1 MGSENPFTDYC
12 AAVCARVRW
21 PFARWGITRELTAH
35 LEDHAAA
42 LEARGLSPQEA
53 RVRAVAAM
61 GDPDEVGRALN
72 RVHSPLWGLTFLVLR
87 LLILCLA
94 FTVFQSGFLRL
105 DFTYLLSCFYGS
117 CDEHLEGDLES
128 GFAEPIAF
136 IPLDE
141 WRQLD
146 SLSIHYSGACLAIQT
161 AAANDPDPVY
171 WLYLEGSCWQRDP
184 FHQADGP
191 FANSASSQALPFPTV
206 FSDDLGNQ
214 YDSPFTY
221 ILPGVDPRAS
231 EVYLDYDQFGRHY
244 RLTIPLDWGDAS

>member
-21 PFARWGITRELTAH
+21 PFARWGITQELTAH

-61 GDPDEVGRALN
+61 GDPDQVGRALN
-72 RVHSPLWGLTFLVLR
+72 RVHSPLWGLTFTALR
-87 LLILCLA
+87 LLSLCL
-94 FTVFQSGFLRL
+94 
-105 DFTYLLSCFYGS
+105 LL
-117 CDEHLEGDLES
+117 LLLES
-128 GFAEPIAF
+128 NLPGGLPQALVSRFYTPIRTIEQELDLGAQLISR
-136 IPLDE
+136 IPLDQ
-141 WRQLD
+141 WRQVDTLHV
-146 SLSIHYSGACLAIQT
+146 HYTNAYLVRHASSNARS
-161 AAANDPDPVY
+161 PY
-171 WLYLEGSCWQRDP
+171 WLYLEGNLWQGDP